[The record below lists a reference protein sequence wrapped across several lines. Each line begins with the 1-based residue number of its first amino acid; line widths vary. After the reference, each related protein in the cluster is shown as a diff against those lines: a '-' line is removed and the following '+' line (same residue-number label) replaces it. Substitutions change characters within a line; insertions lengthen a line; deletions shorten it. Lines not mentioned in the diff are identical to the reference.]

1 MTEWS
6 FVNEEGARKMGKQQ
20 LIMDKALELFGKQG
34 INDTTV
40 QQITNDCNI
49 SKGAFYLA
57 FKSKDELI
65 TALIDR
71 FMIEYTSDVDHM
83 VRNEEK
89 EVLLRQFFVYSYHF
103 SLRHQPFSNLYIKEQ
118 IHKLNEHLIEKMKYY
133 NQLLNESL
141 FRLVDRLYTQKSDY
155 EKYELVWIIKAFMQ
169 IYQKFT
175 FEENGEI
182 DMELFVTSCI
192 EKIDLI
198 ATHSDTTFVTEDL
211 MLQIKWD
218 YIKVDEQMLTSK
230 IMESMEEIENPILVQ
245 SLQLLQ
251 EHLEKKNLPDAVIH
265 GLLQNIQHSIVCKE
279 VRYLYQIY
287 IDREGNSG
295 VS

>member
-1 MTEWS
+1 
-6 FVNEEGARKMGKQQ
+6 MGKQQ

-40 QQITNDCNI
+40 QQIMNECNM

-57 FKSKDELI
+57 FTSKDELI

-71 FMIEYTSDVDHM
+71 FMIEYTSDIDQM
-83 VRNEEK
+83 VRNEKGET
-89 EVLLRQFFVYSYHF
+89 LLRQFFIYSYHF
-103 SLRHQPFSNLYIKEQ
+103 SLRHQPFTNLYIKEQ

-141 FRLVDRLYTQKSDY
+141 YHLVDRLYKHKTEY
-155 EKYELVWIIKAFMQ
+155 EKYELVWVIKAFMQ
-169 IYQKFT
+169 IYQKFS

-182 DMELFVTSCI
+182 DMELFVTSCV

-198 ATHSDTTFVTEDL
+198 ATHSKTTFVTEDL
-211 MLQIKWD
+211 MLQIKWNQV
-218 YIKVDEQMLTSK
+218 KVDELILKKK
-230 IMESMEEIENPILVQ
+230 IMRAMEEIEEPILVQ
-245 SLQLLQ
+245 SLQLLH
-251 EHLEKKNLPDAVIH
+251 EHLVNKNLPDAVIH

-279 VRYLYQIY
+279 VRYLYQVY
-287 IDREGNSG
+287 MEQEEHKGASR
-295 VS
+295 